1 MCPMRKTSLVL
12 LLALQLVASV
22 VGQDEAVEG
31 LENSDIINHLRG
43 DTIIPEESYYDDSTL
58 IPVHNDFADEYDSE
72 HSSYDYDNDVCDNP
86 ICWSSTCSE
95 AMDDIRCGCCPKAR
109 PVRMADI
116 DLEVSCSP
124 NGALVGYNLSSV
136 LGFDL
141 ENLTVVLS
149 YHIDGEQDSL
159 DRQEVED
166 FDDTEF
172 SWPGLCS
179 GIAYQ
184 FCVEVTHAHMS
195 KLDDQMMCKVSFS
208 TVLCRGDTCT
218 HE

>member
-1 MCPMRKTSLVL
+1 MSKTSLVL

-22 VGQDEAVEG
+22 VGQDGAVEG
-31 LENSDIINHLRG
+31 LENSDIINNLRG
-43 DTIIPEESYYDDSTL
+43 DTIIIPEESYYDDSTF
-58 IPVHNDFADEYDSE
+58 IPIHNDFADDYDSE
-72 HSSYDYDNDVCDNP
+72 HASYDYDNDVCDNP
-86 ICWSSTCSE
+86 ICWLSTCSE

-149 YHIDGEQDSL
+149 YHIEGEKGSL
-159 DRQEVED
+159 DNQEVEAFGD
-166 FDDTEF
+166 IEF
-172 SWPGLCS
+172 SCGLCS
-179 GIAYQ
+179 GITYQ

-195 KLDDQMMCKVSFS
+195 KMDDKLMCQVSVS
-208 TVLCRGDTCT
+208 VSAVSS
-218 HE
+218 